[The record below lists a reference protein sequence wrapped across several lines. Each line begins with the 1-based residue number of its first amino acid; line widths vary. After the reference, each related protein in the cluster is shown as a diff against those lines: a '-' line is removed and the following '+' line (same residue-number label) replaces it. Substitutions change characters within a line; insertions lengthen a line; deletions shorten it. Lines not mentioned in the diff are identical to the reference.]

1 MMQIIIDGKEY
12 PCKVETSKTQNG
24 QDIVRVISDSA
35 PVAENGFTLRVNDDI
50 LNREDYKYLYREE
63 GYVKEYTVEP
73 EEMVNAYG
81 VTTGVP
87 ESPIQRQFDS
97 VNRRITEITP
107 YEQSKKAYYGEIE
120 KVFYGVPNG
129 NLSVFYDGEYSVN
142 RIEDRVII
150 KLPSRLTETKDITIQ
165 IQ

>member
-1 MMQIIIDGKEY
+1 MQIIIDGKEY